1 MSFLDGALA
10 KRRGQKPDALAEIDS
25 LVDWAP
31 FERLLG
37 DIHNAAKGEAA
48 YPPLLMFKVVLLQR
62 WHNLTDPA
70 MELALYDRISF
81 LRFAGLSAED
91 ETPDHATIWRF
102 RQKLAEVGLM
112 DRLFEELRRQLESR
126 GMTIKQGTLIDASLV
141 SSAARRP
148 RMEEGKTSPT
158 NPDARFGANNERG
171 RFQFGYKMHVA
182 VDQKTSLVR
191 DWRLTSANVQE
202 VVIAPEFLATA
213 ASTVYADRGYD
224 TWAFREALRQAGL
237 GDGVMRRARSHRPLS
252 SEQIAHNHALS
263 LARRTVEAVF
273 GTLKRC

>member
-126 GMTIKQGTLIDASLV
+126 GMTIK
-141 SSAARRP
+141 
-148 RMEEGKTSPT
+148 
-158 NPDARFGANNERG
+158 
-171 RFQFGYKMHVA
+171 
-182 VDQKTSLVR
+182 
-191 DWRLTSANVQE
+191 
-202 VVIAPEFLATA
+202 
-213 ASTVYADRGYD
+213 
-224 TWAFREALRQAGL
+224 
-237 GDGVMRRARSHRPLS
+237 
-252 SEQIAHNHALS
+252 
-263 LARRTVEAVF
+263 
-273 GTLKRC
+273 